1 MALINSWSHGL
12 KLKLLFMIIMF
23 ALSML
28 VVEALSNSTLK
39 NQKKDT
45 DLIAHDRMPKI
56 ISLLRLRVNAEA
68 AVRFLWAAT
77 GFENQEVRKNKLQ
90 NAKQRFENF
99 EKEYQ
104 HFLNLKPSQQVEAQ
118 SDEMFKNWKK
128 VAGYSEEVNLLL
140 LEGQK
145 AQDDKA
151 KQIMENQLIPLYL
164 KQVEVINNLE
174 KIIQEQVDQTVL
186 ISEQESQK
194 AEHLLLVVGGVS
206 MVGLLV
212 FGVFFARSLANSL
225 GLVSQNVN
233 DAGMQLNSASQQLST
248 ASQSLSTGA
257 VQSASSMQ
265 ETVSSLEELSSIV
278 KLNAEHA
285 VLAASLA
292 EQSNKTAKEGEIEI
306 KELIEAMSDIT
317 ESSKKIEEIINVIDD
332 IAFQTNLL
340 SLNAAVEAARAGEQ
354 GKGFAVVA
362 EAVRSLAQRSA
373 VAAKDING
381 LIKEAVTK
389 TLHGSEIADKSGGV
403 LNEILNSVKK
413 VSELNNEIA
422 TASSE
427 QSLAIQQINK
437 VMNEMD
443 SATQKNAASAEE
455 VAASSVELSAQAS
468 SLQRLVLDLN
478 KIVIGNPT

>member
-1 MALINSWSHGL
+1 MTILTSWSHGL

-23 ALSML
+23 TLSIL
-28 VVEALSNSTLK
+28 IVESLSNSTLQRQK
-39 NQKKDT
+39 NDT
-45 DLIAHDRMPKI
+45 ELLAHDRMPKI
-56 ISLLRLRVNAEA
+56 VSLLRLRVNAEA

-77 GFENQEVRKNKLQ
+77 GFENLDIRKNKLE
-90 NAKQRFENF
+90 NAKQRFEKF
-99 EKEYQ
+99 ESEYQ
-104 HFLNLKPSQQVEAQ
+104 HFLSLKPSQQVEAQ
-118 SDEMFKNWKK
+118 SIEMFKNWKK
-128 VAGYSEEVNLLL
+128 IEGLSQQVRSNLLQ
-140 LEGQK
+140 GQK
-145 AQDDKA
+145 AEDETA
-151 KQIMENQLIPLYL
+151 KQLMENQLIPLYL
-164 KQVEVINNLE
+164 KQIEVINSLE

-186 ISEQESQK
+186 TGEQESLK
-194 AEHLLLVVGGVS
+194 SERLLIAVGGLS
-206 MVGLLV
+206 MVGLLI
-212 FGVFFARSLANSL
+212 FGIFFARSLANSL

-285 VLAASLA
+285 VLAANLA
-292 EQSNKTAKEGEIEI
+292 EQSNKAAKDGEVEI
-306 KELIEAMSDIT
+306 KELIEAMTEIT

-373 VAAKDING
+373 LAAKDINT
-381 LIKEAVTK
+381 LIKEAGSK
-389 TLHGSEIADKSGGV
+389 TMHGSQIADKSGGV
-403 LNEILNSVKK
+403 LSEILNSVKK

-478 KIVIGNPT
+478 KIVVGGH

>member
-1 MALINSWSHGL
+1 MAILTSWTHGL
-12 KLKLLFMIIMF
+12 KLKLLLMIIMVT
-23 ALSML
+23 LSMF
-28 VVEALSNSTLK
+28 VVEFLSNSALQR
-39 NQKKDT
+39 QKKDT
-45 DLIAHDRMPKI
+45 ELLAHDRMPKI

-68 AVRFLWAAT
+68 SVRFLWAAT
-77 GFENQEVRKNKLQ
+77 GFESLEIRKNKLE
-90 NAKQRFENF
+90 NAKQRFEKF

-104 HFLNLKPSQQVEAQ
+104 HFLSLKPSQQVEVQ
-118 SDEMFKNWKK
+118 SNEMFKNWKK
-128 VAGYSEEVNLLL
+128 VEEYSQEVHSQLLK
-140 LEGQK
+140 GQK
-145 AQDDKA
+145 NDDDAA
-151 KQIMENQLIPLYL
+151 KKIMENELIPLYL

-174 KIIQEQVDQTVL
+174 KVIQEQVDQTIVM
-186 ISEQESQK
+186 SEQESIK
-194 AEHLLLVVGGVS
+194 AERLLITIGGVS
-206 MVGLLV
+206 MLGLLL
-212 FGVFFARSLANSL
+212 FGIFFARSLANSL
-225 GLVSQNVN
+225 GFVSQNVN
-233 DAGMQLNSASQQLST
+233 DAGTQLNSASQQLST

-285 VLAASLA
+285 VLAANLA
-292 EQSNKTAKEGEIEI
+292 EQSNKTAKDGEVEI
-306 KELIEAMSDIT
+306 KELIEAMAEIT

-373 VAAKDING
+373 LAAKDINS
-381 LIKEAVTK
+381 LIKEAGIK
-389 TLHGSEIADKSGGV
+389 TLHGAHIADKSGGV
-403 LNEILNSVKK
+403 LSEILNSVKK

-455 VAASSVELSAQAS
+455 VAASSIELSAQAS
-468 SLQRLVLDLN
+468 SLQRLVFDLN
-478 KIVIGNPT
+478 KIVVGSH